1 MRVLH
6 PQELAGVGTQ
16 GADTATLAAIKLVLF
31 SSIVMQKL
39 LTWGYLHAWES
50 ASEGSLGQVP
60 LSILST
66 GRTGLKWPRSLA
78 MASAQEP
85 SFISES
91 GAREEH
97 LEKPVITLLGSD

>member
-1 MRVLH
+1 MLH

-66 GRTGLKWPRSLA
+66 SRTGLKWPRSLA